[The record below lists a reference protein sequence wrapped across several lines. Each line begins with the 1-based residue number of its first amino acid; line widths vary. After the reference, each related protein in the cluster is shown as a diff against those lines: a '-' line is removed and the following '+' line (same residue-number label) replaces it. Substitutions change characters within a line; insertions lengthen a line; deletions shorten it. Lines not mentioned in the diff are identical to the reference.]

1 MGEYARVSGS
11 EDIVLNDMAKNLLLW
26 LIIAAVLLMVFQN
39 FNMQPQREQLNYT
52 DFLHEV
58 QQERV
63 RKVVIDGLLI
73 VGERQD
79 GRAFETCLLYT
90 SDAADE
96 RSSVDLGGRRIIKK
110 KNREASV
117 ACYETGI
124 NNEASTEQKQRGKE
138 KRIMR

>member
-63 RKVVIDGLLI
+63 RKVVIDGLL
-73 VGERQD
+73 
-79 GRAFETCLLYT
+79 
-90 SDAADE
+90 
-96 RSSVDLGGRRIIKK
+96 K
-110 KNREASV
+110 
-117 ACYETGI
+117 
-124 NNEASTEQKQRGKE
+124 
-138 KRIMR
+138 